1 MEPSKLLHDIRN
13 LALGYQL
20 DYEAVIPF
28 GTRDTLLRLTNSYVS
43 AIGGLQSVDGQ
54 LWAPIEA
61 LVRNAESAARKLHP
75 DFSVQLPAANNLPLL
90 RGTQAY
96 RFLLFLN
103 LALAEAA
110 NHKGK
115 ATCRIT
121 YDGSWLSLSAGPGGG
136 GQGASQPAEWYQ
148 TLFFHSSSTMPY
160 SFDGATGMYSVSVL
174 PTHLM
179 PRQSET

>member
-1 MEPSKLLHDIRN
+1 MEPPKILHDIRN

-28 GTRDTLLRLTNSYVS
+28 GTRETLLRLTNSYVS
-43 AIGGLQSVDGQ
+43 AIGGLQSVEGQ
-54 LWAPIEA
+54 LWAPIDA
-61 LVRNAESAARKLHP
+61 LVRNAESAARKVHP
-75 DFSVQLPAANNLPLL
+75 DFSVQLPAADSLPWL
-90 RGTQAY
+90 RGSQAY

-110 NHKGK
+110 AHQGK
-115 ATCRIT
+115 PTCRIT
-121 YDGSWLSLSAGPGGG
+121 YDASGLNVLAGPGGG

-148 TLFFHSSSTMPY
+148 TLFFHSSPTMPY
-160 SFDGATGMYSVSVL
+160 SFDGTTGMYAVSVL

-179 PRQSET
+179 SRQSET